1 MSIDTT
7 AATTSAATTGTA
19 ASAASASAAVNGTS
33 REQQD
38 KFLTLLVTQLKNQD
52 PLNPMDNSQ
61 ITSQMAQLSS
71 LQGIE
76 KLNTTLTSLAS
87 SLTGNQAMQA
97 AALVGHDVMAPG
109 SAMQLAAGHGSGAV
123 DLSQAVD
130 QLKVTITD
138 SSGAVVHTA
147 VLGAQPQGIVQ
158 INWDGIT
165 DNGTA
170 AVDGKYQLSVTATA
184 QGKPATAQTLMVGHV
199 QGITAGTAG
208 TNLDLGAL
216 GNVSLAQVRQ
226 FL

>member
-1 MSIDTT
+1 MSIDTSIQTTSPSQTAGAPGSGSTT
-7 AATTSAATTGTA
+7 AAVG
-19 ASAASASAAVNGTS
+19 GTS
-33 REQQD
+33 SDQQD
-38 KFLTLLVTQLKNQD
+38 KFLKLLVTQLKNQD
-52 PLNPMDNSQ
+52 PLNPMDNAQ

-76 KLNTTLTSLAS
+76 KLNTTLASLAT

-109 SAMQLAAGHGSGAV
+109 SAIQLAGGHAFGGV
-123 DLSQAVD
+123 DLPQAVD

-138 SSGAVVHTA
+138 SSGAVVHSA

-165 DNGTA
+165 DTGAA
-170 AVDGKYQLSVTATA
+170 AVDGKYHLSVTATA
-184 QGKPATAQTLMVGHV
+184 QGQPVTAQTLMVGHV
-199 QGITAGTAG
+199 HGITAGADG

-216 GNVSLAQVRQ
+216 GNVSLSKVKQ